1 MNQISELAEQFD
13 RFDGSRSKI
22 VLFTDWVK
30 MMAISISNQVWHNEQ
45 REKEYMQLATTYSEA
60 ELERFGDMFGMLTLL
75 FENDIDDYL
84 GKIYMMG
91 DMGNKGTGQF
101 FTPFHLAELTARL
114 SFENQYSHYIKKDR
128 IEINEPAS
136 GGGAMILA
144 LAKVM
149 RDEGINYQQV
159 MRVTAQDLDW
169 TGVYMS
175 YVQLS
180 LIGINAKVI
189 QGDSLMDERVRHR
202 QILYTPAYI
211 LQGGEAGW
219 TKSKI
224 A

>member
-1 MNQISELAEQFD
+1 MNQISELVAQFD

-30 MMAISISNQVWHNEQ
+30 MMAISISNQVWHSEQ
-45 REKEYMQLATTYSEA
+45 REKEYMQLAATYSIK
-60 ELERFGDMFGMLTLL
+60 ELERFGDMMGMLTML
-75 FENDIDDYL
+75 FDSEIDDYL

-114 SFENQYSHYIKKDR
+114 SFENQYSHYGKNDR

-144 LAKVM
+144 LAKIM
-149 RDEGINYQQV
+149 RDEGINYQQA

-180 LIGINAKVI
+180 LTGINAKVV
-189 QGDSLMDERVRHR
+189 QGDSLINEATDCKQV
-202 QILYTPAYI
+202 LYTPAYI